1 MTIIDKIATT
11 VDTLWF
17 IFLLMQ
23 TWVLHVMYD
32 GNYEIWL
39 EETLRDTRG
48 RIFIYLFKLSH
59 YGMLI
64 TVIYWPVSFIWR
76 KL

>member
-17 IFLLMQ
+17 IFFLMHC
-23 TWVLHVMYD
+23 WVLHVMYD
-32 GNYEIWL
+32 GDYEVWI

-48 RIFIYLFKLSH
+48 KIFLIIFKVLH
-59 YGMLI
+59 YIMLL
-64 TVIYWPVSFIWR
+64 TVVYWPVSFIWR

>member
-23 TWVLHVMYD
+23 AWVLRVMYD

-48 RIFIYLFKLSH
+48 RIFIYIFTLFH
-59 YGMLI
+59 YGMLL
-64 TVIYWPVSFIWR
+64 TMVYWPVSFIWR